1 MSPFCSHSDLFLTS
15 KLAPSDQ
22 GSEPAVKAIERSL
35 DNLQTDYLD
44 LYLIHWPGVSKLE
57 VSDVKNKELRAQSWK
72 VLEESHLKGQLRSIG
87 VSNYDVRH
95 LKELM
100 SDCRIVP
107 HVNQVEIHP
116 FYQQRELVQ
125 FCRDNNVI
133 SNIMMY
139 EFNFNR

>member
-1 MSPFCSHSDLFLTS
+1 MFLTS

-133 SNIMMY
+133 SKIMMY
-139 EFNFNR
+139 QFNFNR